1 MIPDIRQALRQLIKS
16 PGFTAVAVLTL
27 ALGIGVNTTM
37 FSVLDALVIQA
48 SPARDSGRLVSIFR
62 TSAQAQ
68 NWPQSP
74 ANFYDYAGQNASF
87 EQVAAYFQG
96 NSSISEPGQPA
107 ERLPGM
113 EVSAN
118 FFMIF
123 GIPPEIG
130 RTFGPEYDKAGA
142 GEVAVLS
149 DGFWRSHF
157 AADPGVVGRTV
168 RMDGQQVTIIGVM
181 PAEFENPL
189 YWGPIDVWR
198 PLAFDGRTRQIRENN
213 WMQAIGRLKPGVS
226 VAQAQAEATAIAGR
240 LARAYPLTNEGIGL
254 RLELWNEARVGNVS
268 SRISWLC
275 MALAGFVLVI
285 ACANLANLQLARM
298 TGRMR
303 EYALRI
309 ALGATRFQLMR
320 QLIIES
326 LLLSAVG
333 GAFGVLIAS
342 WSTRLIGRAIMIAGV
357 GLDIPINGSVLAFTL
372 AASVLTGVAIGTIP
386 AWFASRTDANTALK
400 QGSRGSTGDRSQHR
414 VRKALII
421 CELALSLVLLA
432 GAGYFVRGMQR
443 FAHADMGWKP
453 DGLLTAS
460 LTLPFDAN
468 YQTNAQCQ
476 AFFDKLSSKLA
487 ELPGARQLTITTRLP
502 IVGFWRSS
510 GIAVQ
515 GRPDAPHGKEPLVY
529 DASVTPGNFAALGM
543 RLLRGRDFT
552 SADRADT
559 HPVVIINEAMA
570 KELWPGEDPIG
581 KLVGDTDPKAR
592 NWREVVG
599 VVNDVHP
606 AIELVRRPDTPFQYY
621 LPLSQTPNQFAH
633 WIDVAIRTSA
643 PEPTVA
649 EALRAAVR
657 QIDADQP
664 VYGIST
670 ARESIEQ
677 QITSS
682 FTLTAQ
688 MLAAF
693 ALVGLALSAVGIYG
707 VIAFLAAQRTSEIGI
722 RMALGAQSG
731 DVLWLVL
738 GQGLRLALAGT
749 VIGLACAWG
758 LVRVLAAILPAMK
771 GTDPAAI
778 ACVAALLAAVACLA
792 SWIPARRATQVD
804 PIIALRGD

>member
-1 MIPDIRQALRQLIKS
+1 
-16 PGFTAVAVLTL
+16 
-27 ALGIGVNTTM
+27 
-37 FSVLDALVIQA
+37 
-48 SPARDSGRLVSIFR
+48 
-62 TSAQAQ
+62 
-68 NWPQSP
+68 
-74 ANFYDYAGQNASF
+74 
-87 EQVAAYFQG
+87 
-96 NSSISEPGQPA
+96 
-107 ERLPGM
+107 
-113 EVSAN
+113 
-118 FFMIF
+118 
-123 GIPPEIG
+123 
-130 RTFGPEYDKAGA
+130 
-142 GEVAVLS
+142 
-149 DGFWRSHF
+149 
-157 AADPGVVGRTV
+157 
-168 RMDGQQVTIIGVM
+168 
-181 PAEFENPL
+181 
-189 YWGPIDVWR
+189 
-198 PLAFDGRTRQIRENN
+198 
-213 WMQAIGRLKPGVS
+213 
-226 VAQAQAEATAIAGR
+226 
-240 LARAYPLTNEGIGL
+240 
-254 RLELWNEARVGNVS
+254 
-268 SRISWLC
+268 
-275 MALAGFVLVI
+275 
-285 ACANLANLQLARM
+285 
-298 TGRMR
+298 
-303 EYALRI
+303 
-309 ALGATRFQLMR
+309 MR

-342 WSTRLIGRAIMIAGV
+342 WGTRLIGRAIMIAGV
-357 GLDIPINGSVLAFTL
+357 ALDIPINGSVLAFTL
-372 AASVLTGVAIGTIP
+372 IASVLTGVANGTIP
-386 AWFASRTDANTALK
+386 AWFASRTDANSALK

-421 CELALSLVLLA
+421 AELALSLVLLA

-460 LTLPFDAN
+460 ITLPSNAN
-468 YQTNAQCQ
+468 YRTDAQCR
-476 AFFDKLSSKLA
+476 AFFDKLSAKLA
-487 ELPGARQLTITTRLP
+487 ELPGAQQSTITTSLP

-515 GRPDAPHGKEPLVY
+515 GRPDPARGKEPLVF
-529 DASVTPGNFAALGM
+529 DDSVTPGNFAALGM
-543 RLLRGRDFT
+543 RLVRGRDFT

-559 HPVVIINEAMA
+559 RPVAIINEAMA

-606 AIELVRRPDTPFQYY
+606 ALELVRRPDTPFQYY

-633 WIDVAIRTSA
+633 WINVAIRTTA
-643 PEPTVA
+643 PDPTVA

-664 VYGIST
+664 VYAIIT
-670 ARESIEQ
+670 ARDSIEQ
-677 QITSS
+677 QITAS

-749 VIGLACAWG
+749 VIGIAFAWG
-758 LVRVLAAILPAMK
+758 LVRVLAAILPAMN

-792 SWIPARRATQVD
+792 SWIPARRATRVD